1 VGEHVPDGEMALG
14 NLRNP
19 VRICWRIPDVPG
31 AVLFHAR
38 YSNDFIPH
46 SHEAATILIV
56 TEGFVDIGVEHRRYR
71 AQQGQMV
78 IVGAGQIHSAH
89 LVGFNG
95 WKMRTLH
102 LPTSQMRNILGGEL
116 SQLHF
121 SKPVQTVSPI
131 VSTFLDLHCCT
142 ERLNASCGDL
152 RGFIKDLYREID
164 IFGPKNS
171 SESETDQRMVRAKNI
186 ILELFAENM
195 EMNDIASELG
205 FSPFSFTRRFA
216 KAFGLSPC
224 AWRMQVRANEAA
236 KLLRERKSAA
246 EAAILSGFSDQP
258 HMARTFKKVFG
269 ITPGQYCTMHMNKPR
284 GDASRLAYHS
294 GSGGCSFV

>member
-1 VGEHVPDGEMALG
+1 
-14 NLRNP
+14 
-19 VRICWRIPDVPG
+19 
-31 AVLFHAR
+31 
-38 YSNDFIPH
+38 
-46 SHEAATILIV
+46 
-56 TEGFVDIGVEHRRYR
+56 
-71 AQQGQMV
+71 
-78 IVGAGQIHSAH
+78 
-89 LVGFNG
+89 
-95 WKMRTLH
+95 
-102 LPTSQMRNILGGEL
+102 
-116 SQLHF
+116 
-121 SKPVQTVSPI
+121 
-131 VSTFLDLHCCT
+131 
-142 ERLNASCGDL
+142 
-152 RGFIKDLYREID
+152 
-164 IFGPKNS
+164 
-171 SESETDQRMVRAKNI
+171 MVRAKNI